1 MKCER
6 GLRSSS
12 AQSRPLWT
20 VLLVIRG
27 LKISISSHCTP
38 RLSRGGA
45 APIIA
50 PAHFTSFFH
59 PTLSRLA
66 FTLSL
71 HFSTGLYATLNSAY
85 RLLQLYHDHQASS
98 IHSFCASILPSAIP
112 FSTPAAAI
120 HGSPCI
126 HPLGRCLNLLDPRV
140 RVPICWLIR
149 LMTTYFEFWIRSMDG
164 GAFPSS
170 FERSEIQRRR
180 VELLQCRVVIGL
192 GTPPQSQRC
201 VW

>member
-1 MKCER
+1 MDGPPGHPRTEDIDFIPLHTTMITGR
-6 GLRSSS
+6 GSPNDCSS
-12 AQSRPLWT
+12 AFYLLFPPHALPSCIYLLSAPLCT
-20 VLLVIRG
+20 FPQVSTPHSTPHIVYYNYIMITKRLPFTRFALPSSLLRY
-27 LKISISSHCTP
+27 LFLP
-38 RLSRGGA
+38 L
-45 APIIA
+45 
-50 PAHFTSFFH
+50 
-59 PTLSRLA
+59 
-66 FTLSL
+66 
-71 HFSTGLYATLNSAY
+71 
-85 RLLQLYHDHQASS
+85 LLQ
-98 IHSFCASILPSAIP
+98 
-112 FSTPAAAI
+112 STVPQ
-120 HGSPCI
+120 CI

-170 FERSEIQRRR
+170 FERSEIQRGR